1 LRTPPLP
8 SATRPHSADPAEAMG
23 GGEAPPLVAL
33 AVRVAIAVE
42 VAVRVA
48 GAVLVP
54 VDVDVRVAGV
64 LLVEVAVDVG
74 APGERLGLFTP
85 SQRP

>member
-1 LRTPPLP
+1 MRTPPLP

-42 VAVRVA
+42 VAVGVA
-48 GAVLVP
+48 GAV
-54 VDVDVRVAGV
+54 
-64 LLVEVAVDVG
+64 LVEVAVDVG